1 MQILIIH
8 DILFYKISLFV
19 GCWLLVVGC
28 WVLGV
33 FVIKTIQT
41 RN

>member
-19 GCWLLVVGC
+19 GCWLSTSFGHQNNA
-28 WVLGV
+28 G
-33 FVIKTIQT
+33 K
-41 RN
+41 N

>member
-8 DILFYKISLFV
+8 DILFYKISLFI
-19 GCWLLVVGC
+19 GFWL
-28 WVLGV
+28 LGV
-33 FVIKTIQT
+33 FVITTIET